1 MKFSAIF
8 LTGESHAYPPF
19 LAPDNTALLTHLIAD
34 NIQRDLMGNANWSC
48 NLESGSRGGQVPNDA
63 IDSRAV
69 EFNRAGLEYSPS

>member
-1 MKFSAIF
+1 MISLRQVSTEYYTDSFF
-8 LTGESHAYPPF
+8 LT
-19 LAPDNTALLTHLIAD
+19 PDDVTMLTLVAGR